1 MMSAIA
7 NKGTLYR
14 PRLILG
20 IRLPDQPGDRLFPVQ
35 VTGRLRCPAPA
46 FETLSQGLYNV
57 VMSDRGTGRKAR
69 VPGITMAG
77 KTGTAEF
84 GPESLKK
91 KRGWMIAYAPFESPR
106 FVVSVVVDEA
116 EGGGIDAAPRVRRIM
131 AGLFGVE
138 LPDEEG
144 ERG

>member
-1 MMSAIA
+1 
-7 NKGTLYR
+7 
-14 PRLILG
+14 
-20 IRLPDQPGDRLFPVQ
+20 
-35 VTGRLRCPAPA
+35 
-46 FETLSQGLYNV
+46 
-57 VMSDRGTGRKAR
+57 
-69 VPGITMAG
+69 MAG

-116 EGGGIDAAPRVRRIM
+116 QGGGIDAAPRVRRIM